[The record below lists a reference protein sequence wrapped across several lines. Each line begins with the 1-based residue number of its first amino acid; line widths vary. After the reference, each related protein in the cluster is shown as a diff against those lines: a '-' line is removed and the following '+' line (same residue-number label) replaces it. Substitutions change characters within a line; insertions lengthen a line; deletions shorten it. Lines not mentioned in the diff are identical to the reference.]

1 MNALCR
7 VLSELEPTLAPGAV
21 ETPGPHDD
29 ATLTA
34 KQALLELWYHLLDT
48 IERVPPPTVA
58 PVVFAVILG
67 VVKRPE
73 FDLTRIAVDARG
85 RFVCPEHELLLAQ
98 RYRHL
103 LCQTT
108 RYAANMLSD
117 TVPLLPDAR
126 ALREFRAASGGTPA
140 PPPSDESS
148 GGGGGVHGESS
159 STATATATATET
171 ETTGT
176 NKDPDEKMPSET
188 QIGDEDDSAPETEAA
203 LAKAATTTTTTT
215 KEKPKEKEEKRDVAS
230 LFNLFGLAKSQLPAP
245 LLAFATRL
253 LAVAYWRLAA
263 VREDIVGALRAESA
277 SLGAIAEL
285 RSAAALEL
293 CSPGAFPLLLQWDDF
308 HARVQEVLHEPASA
322 TRLYTSTAWLA
333 HVTVYGEFF
342 VALVHEW
349 LQYVHSVV
357 GARHIAWSRFP
368 GYGALA
374 GRFVQLRATAPQRA
388 LTSRQTFQA
397 ELALLTTDNP
407 LVVNHLLHGRFGAT
421 SVAALSAVLE
431 TLSALDVWFAELGK
445 SHFFL
450 GDPFDMPYFC
460 AGLDAILAY
469 DHHVAVAKALQLVYT
484 HSDRFVGRNRLALF
498 GDLLLERHFFDL
510 FLHWDDNVRMIFI
523 QLLVFKMLRSKRR
536 SLQSGPS
543 SSSSSSSQAPQQQG
557 QQPQQLQGQGQ
568 QDDKCSP
575 RAIDMLLYVKI
586 EAYMNI
592 VRRAL
597 AESKKSL
604 AQQKQQQQA
613 QAHAQGQTRPKKKY
627 VVEESDDDGA
637 DDAQPEQQGAA
648 CHDVPPGKMIYLSKA
663 CSLYDRHMFRY
674 EEWQNRANAPM
685 PPLVTLS

>member
-1 MNALCR
+1 MGTLCKI
-7 VLSELEPTLAPGAV
+7 LGELEPTLAPGAV
-21 ETPGPHDD
+21 EMPGLRDD
-29 ATLTA
+29 AVLTA

-48 IERVPPPTVA
+48 IERVPATSVA

-73 FDLTRIAVDARG
+73 FDLTRLAVDAHG
-85 RFVCPEHELLLAQ
+85 RFLCAEHELFLAQ

-108 RYAANMLSD
+108 RYAANLLSD
-117 TVPLLPDAR
+117 AAPLLPDDR
-126 ALREFRAASGGTPA
+126 ALREFRAASGDSLPTDADGDDDKT
-140 PPPSDESS
+140 
-148 GGGGGVHGESS
+148 
-159 STATATATATET
+159 STAAEEEKEKEETPDTQVSTTTA
-171 ETTGT
+171 TTGT
-176 NKDPDEKMPSET
+176 NKDPEEKMPSET
-188 QIGDEDDSAPETEAA
+188 EIGEEDDSAATKAPNPEP
-203 LAKAATTTTTTT
+203 
-215 KEKPKEKEEKRDVAS
+215 EKKQDS
-230 LFNLFGLAKSQLPAP
+230 SSFFNLFGLAKSQLPAP
-245 LLAFATRL
+245 VLAFATRL
-253 LAVAYWRLAA
+253 LAVAYWRLAP
-263 VREDIVGALRAESA
+263 VREDIVGALRARSA
-277 SLGAIAEL
+277 SLGPIAEL

-322 TRLYTSTAWLA
+322 GAARLYTRRAWLA

-349 LQYVHSVV
+349 LQYAHSVV
-357 GARHIAWSRFP
+357 GARHVAWSRFP

-407 LVVNHLLHGRFGAT
+407 LVLNRLLRNRFAAT

-431 TLSALDVWFAELGK
+431 TLSALDVWLAELAK
-445 SHFFL
+445 NRFFL
-450 GDPFDMPYFC
+450 GDPFDMPFFC
-460 AGLDAILAY
+460 QGLRAIFAY

-498 GDLLLERHFFDL
+498 GDLLLEQHFFDL
-510 FLHWDDNVRMIFI
+510 FLHWDDNVRMIFV

-536 SLQSGPS
+536 LLQNGSALS
-543 SSSSSSSQAPQQQG
+543 AQHHSQQQ
-557 QQPQQLQGQGQ
+557 QQQQKQQQQRQG

-575 RAIDMLLYVKI
+575 LAIDMLLYVKI
-586 EAYMNI
+586 EAYMKI

-597 AESKKSL
+597 AESTQTQP
-604 AQQKQQQQA
+604 QQ
-613 QAHAQGQTRPKKKY
+613 GGRPKKKY
-627 VVEESDDDGA
+627 IIEEETGTADAPQEEEEEEEEES
-637 DDAQPEQQGAA
+637 AA
-648 CHDVPPGKMIYLSKA
+648 RHEVPPEKIIYLSKA
-663 CSLYDRHMFRY
+663 CSLYDRHMYRY

-685 PPLVTLS
+685 PPLVTLN

>member
-148 GGGGGVHGESS
+148 GGGGGGGIHGESS
-159 STATATATATET
+159 STGTATET
-171 ETTGT
+171 EETTGT

-188 QIGDEDDSAPETEAA
+188 QIGDEDDSAPERATP
-203 LAKAATTTTTTT
+203 AKATTTTTTTT

-543 SSSSSSSQAPQQQG
+543 PSSSSSSQAPQQQG

-613 QAHAQGQTRPKKKY
+613 QAQAQGQTRPKKKY
-627 VVEESDDDGA
+627 VVEESDSDGA